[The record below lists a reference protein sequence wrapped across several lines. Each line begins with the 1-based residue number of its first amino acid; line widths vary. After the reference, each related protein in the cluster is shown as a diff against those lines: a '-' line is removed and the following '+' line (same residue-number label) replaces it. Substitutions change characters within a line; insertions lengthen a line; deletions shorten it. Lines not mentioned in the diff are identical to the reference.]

1 MTYSAIDLAKY
12 MVTYC
17 YKRQMPVSNLK
28 LQKMLYF
35 TWKDFYKETG
45 EAIFVDDICAWQ
57 LGPVIPDVYYT
68 FCPYAGTPITK
79 EFSVNLDSSD
89 AETINKIIDQ
99 YLPWSA
105 SKLVTESHVKG
116 GPWDK
121 VYQDGYGNRDV
132 IPFSLIIQ
140 DME

>member
-17 YKRQMPVSNLK
+17 YKQQKPISNLK

-35 TWKDFYKETG
+35 TWIDFYKEKG
-45 EAIFVDDICAWQ
+45 EAIFLDDVCAWQ
-57 LGPVIPDVYYT
+57 LGPVVPDVYYN
-68 FCPYAGTPITK
+68 FCAYAGTPITK
-79 EFSVNLDSSD
+79 EYSVNLDPSD
-89 AETINKIIDQ
+89 TPIINKIIDQ
-99 YLPWSA
+99 YLPLSA
-105 SKLVTESHVKG
+105 SSLVSKSHVKG

-121 VYQDGYGNRDV
+121 IYQGGQGNRDV
-132 IPFSLIIQ
+132 IPFSLMIK